1 MSSVAKAF
9 KHGKQYLIRSTS
21 MLAIAIMF
29 GFIAA
34 VAALNFIDFG
44 RID

>member
-1 MSSVAKAF
+1 
-9 KHGKQYLIRSTS
+9 

-29 GFIAA
+29 AFIAA